1 MRRAPARSTVD
12 TPPLSGRQR
21 LIDAALRLSARDG
34 ATLSSLGLREIAREA
49 GLNHN
54 TFYRHFDRPEE
65 LGEAA
70 AEEIAAQI
78 MAGMGEVRR
87 RAERHRDATIGAVEY
102 FIEFVL
108 ANADVF
114 RVGIRELH
122 SASSPMRPVLLRVL
136 DAIAQASVEQIRE
149 RKLVPLEDTD
159 LLFEVALDITRYLF
173 AASLDIIERPK
184 ERKALAL
191 RYVAHIRRQF
201 IGAIASR

>member
-1 MRRAPARSTVD
+1 MSRASARSTD
-12 TPPLSGRQR
+12 DSPPLSGRQR
-21 LIDAALRLSARDG
+21 LIDAALRLAARDG
-34 ATLSSLGLREIAREA
+34 STLSSLGLRELAREA

-54 TFYRHFDRPEE
+54 TFYRHFDHPEE
-65 LGEAA
+65 LGAAA

-87 RAERHRDATIGAVEY
+87 RAERHHDATIGAVEY

-108 ANADVF
+108 VNADVF

-149 RKLVPLEDTD
+149 RKLVPLEDTA

-173 AASLDIIERPK
+173 AASLDIIERPR

-201 IGAIASR
+201 IGAMASR